1 MGDPRKLK
9 AKAETPRK
17 VWDAERIKNDTTL
30 RREYGLRK
38 TRELWS
44 TVEELKRVRR
54 SARLL
59 LALGDAGRDK
69 ATQVITK
76 LQRLGISKGDIKLE
90 DILSLTVR
98 DFLERRL
105 QTLVVKKGM
114 AHTMPQARQLITHG
128 FISVS
133 GRRVTIPSYVVTA
146 QEEPTVS
153 YSRAIDISHPE
164 VVKTGT
170 TAARANR
177 EAAEIKAA
185 GDAEAAAAP
194 KAPASPASGKP
205 AAASSASA
213 PTAAPAA

>member
-54 SARLL
+54 SARILL
-59 LALGDAGRDK
+59 SMGEAGRDK
-69 ATQVITK
+69 AQQVIVK
-76 LQRLGISKGDIKLE
+76 LQRLGISKGDMKLE
-90 DILSLTVR
+90 DVLGLTVR

-105 QTLVVKKGM
+105 QTLVVKKGL

-128 FISVS
+128 FISVT

-164 VVKTGT
+164 VEKSGSTS
-170 TAARANR
+170 ARAGR
-177 EAAEIKAA
+177 EAAAIKAA
-185 GDAEAAAAP
+185 TDAETAAAP
-194 KAPASPASGKP
+194 Q
-205 AAASSASA
+205 
-213 PTAAPAA
+213 APAATPAASA